1 MKQTPKED
9 HDLLYES
16 LLQLNNVEECRR
28 FMEDLCT
35 VTELKAMRQ
44 RIEVAMYLREGM
56 IYQDILKHTGASS
69 ATISRVNRCL
79 QYGADGYQTVFA
91 AAGPHLGGEEK
102 AVSHWNETYDA
113 LAGCYDDM
121 TEDVNYPGWADFLE
135 KLFSRGKHP
144 VHTVLDLACGTGT
157 MSFLLAARGY
167 ELIGG
172 GLLSGDVGD
181 CRRENIGRGRRTAYF
196 SLPTNGKAGPLWDG
210 GCLCLSAGQCKP
222 YNPAGKIAQGI

>member
-44 RIEVAMYLREGM
+44 RIEVAMYLREG

-79 QYGADGYQTVFA
+79 QYGADGYQTVL
-91 AAGPHLGGEEK
+91 PRLDPIWEEK
-102 AVSHWNETYDA
+102 
-113 LAGCYDDM
+113 
-121 TEDVNYPGWADFLE
+121 
-135 KLFSRGKHP
+135 K
-144 VHTVLDLACGTGT
+144 
-157 MSFLLAARGY
+157 
-167 ELIGG
+167 
-172 GLLSGDVGD
+172 
-181 CRRENIGRGRRTAYF
+181 
-196 SLPTNGKAGPLWDG
+196 
-210 GCLCLSAGQCKP
+210 KP
-222 YNPAGKIAQGI
+222 